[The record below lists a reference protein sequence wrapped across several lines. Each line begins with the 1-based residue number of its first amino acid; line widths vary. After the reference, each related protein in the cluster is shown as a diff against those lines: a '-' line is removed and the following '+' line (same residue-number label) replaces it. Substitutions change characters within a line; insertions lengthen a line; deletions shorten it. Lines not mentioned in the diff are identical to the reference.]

1 MQLQQKKVMDTI
13 AAAEA
18 SAAVNVAQG
27 ALVSKIDGGVIA
39 PKRQKEE
46 VKTKRYALEWR
57 EAGVGGRNTSMESQE
72 AVVRYALE

>member
-1 MQLQQKKVMDTI
+1 MDTF

-18 SAAVNVAQG
+18 SAAVNVAQM
-27 ALVSKIDGGVIA
+27 ALVWKRVSIVIA
-39 PKRQKEE
+39 TKCQKGE